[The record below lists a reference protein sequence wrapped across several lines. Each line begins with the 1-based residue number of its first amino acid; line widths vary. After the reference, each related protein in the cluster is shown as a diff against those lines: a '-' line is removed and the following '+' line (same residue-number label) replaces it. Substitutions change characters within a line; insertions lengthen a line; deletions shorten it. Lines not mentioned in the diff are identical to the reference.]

1 MEEKAK
7 LSLCIITKND
17 AAFLPVCLNE
27 MKDVADEI
35 LVADLGSKDRTPEL
49 AEQAGA
55 TVYRLKWENNFSQ
68 IKNFCMEHASG
79 KWVLFLQADEI
90 LPTEQH
96 AELRL
101 LLKNPNAEGY
111 LLYVDYHQEERGI
124 SSPAQFLR
132 LIRNRSEYRFHY
144 RSFPYIPDEVL
155 YSLQN
160 CSLHIT
166 HRGERSIGWQL
177 EKMQTLLKEDLR
189 EHPTDGYLQ
198 YMEGIELLNQEKFEE
213 STESFEAA
221 RRAITGGYL
230 YVPHLYKC
238 YGYALMALDR
248 QEKAEEILTE
258 GVQYTPFY
266 NDLLV
271 LLAELHHQRGQS
283 QRALQDLETCVAL
296 RSKLNPYVPAPE
308 IDPAILQEM
317 WEEIKTD
324 LGREL

>member
-1 MEEKAK
+1 MQ
-7 LSLCIITKND
+7 LTLCVITKND

-35 LVADLGSKDRTPEL
+35 LVADLGSEDHTPEL

-55 TVYRLKWENNFSQ
+55 TVYRLKWENDFSQ
-68 IKNFCMEHASG
+68 IKNFCIEHASG

-96 AELRL
+96 AELSL
-101 LLKNPNAEGY
+101 LMKNPNAEGY
-111 LLYVDYHQEERGI
+111 LLYVDYNQEERGI

-132 LIRNRSEYRFHY
+132 LIRNRKEYRFHY

-160 CSLHIT
+160 CSLRIT
-166 HRGERSIGWQL
+166 HRGEKTVGWQL
-177 EKMQTLLKEDLR
+177 EEKQTLLKEDLR
-189 EHPTDGYLQ
+189 EYPMDSYLQ
-198 YMEGIELLNQEKFEE
+198 YMEGIELLNREKFEE

-221 RRAITGGYL
+221 RQAINGGYL

-238 YGYALMALDR
+238 YGYALMTLDR

-258 GVQYTPFY
+258 GVQYFPFY

-271 LLAELHHQRGQS
+271 LRAELYHQCGQS
-283 QRALQDLETCVAL
+283 QKALEDLKTCMAL

-317 WEEIKTD
+317 WEELISD
-324 LGREL
+324 PGLEQ